1 MPEFFAEHTP
11 PNLSDFAVGYF
22 QAAEWLLDT
31 DSPASEGGVDRD
43 KLRGFSRAAIACGA
57 ADCAT
62 FCESYVAEL
71 AAYVTESGRDMES
84 AGVDYFLSR
93 NGHGAGFFDR
103 GNGPVFRDL
112 QQAAR
117 LDGTVDTY
125 VARGWIHFSG
135 EPARPCYGP
144 TDRPDRGTDRPQP

>member
-1 MPEFFAEHTP
+1 MPEFIAEHTP
-11 PNLSDFAVGYF
+11 SGLSDFAIGYF

-31 DSPASEGGVDRD
+31 DSPAAAGGVDRD
-43 KLRGFSRAAIACGA
+43 KLRGFSRAAIACGTV
-57 ADCAT
+57 DCAT
-62 FCESYVAEL
+62 FCESYAAEL
-71 AAYVTESGRDMES
+71 AAYVAESGRDMES
-84 AGVDYFLSR
+84 AGTDYFLSR

-103 GNGPVFRDL
+103 GNGPAFRDL

-135 EPARPCYGP
+135 EPARPRITHIGAM
-144 TDRPDRGTDRPQP
+144 TSSAGIA

>member
-1 MPEFFAEHTP
+1 MPEFIAEHTP
-11 PNLSDFAVGYF
+11 SGLSDFAVGYF

-43 KLRGFSRAAIACGA
+43 RLRGFSRAAIACGA

-62 FCESYVAEL
+62 FCESYAAEL

-84 AGVDYFLSR
+84 AGTDYFLSR

-117 LDGTVDTY
+117 LDGTADTY
-125 VARGWIHFSG
+125 VMRGWIHFEG
-135 EPARPCYGP
+135 EPAADF
-144 TDRPDRGTDRPQP
+144 TSLIA